1 MSRTSKPRV
10 AASDGMAI
18 SRASG
23 RTRRRDFMGTPGIA
37 VQHGFFLPHREGIC
51 LSASHSRGRACPR
64 EGGGRDG
71 DGFCLGRKKAHPHPT
86 LPLKGRASKLLHRPG
101 LDITQRVLP
110 RPAAIQQPAEIGR
123 ESGRERVCQSGSI
136 SVVPVPLKK
145 KKNKK

>member
-64 EGGGRDG
+64 EGGGRDRKSVVSG
-71 DGFCLGRKKAHPHPT
+71 KSVSVSVDLGGRRIIRKKTKDHTHTYVAT
-86 LPLKGRASKLLHRPG
+86 SK
-101 LDITQRVLP
+101 
-110 RPAAIQQPAEIGR
+110 
-123 ESGRERVCQSGSI
+123 
-136 SVVPVPLKK
+136 
-145 KKNKK
+145 